1 MGIKPINILLVED
14 NEGDIVLLME
24 AFGDA
29 KIVNRIDIARDGA
42 EAINFLN
49 GLADTNLSDL
59 PDLILLD
66 INLPKKNGYEV
77 ISSIKSNSLL
87 AEIPVII
94 LTTSSSEME
103 IIKTKNLEA
112 YCYIIK
118 PSEIDEYVKVV
129 RKIEDHWTSTLELQK
144 LKHNGKG

>member
-1 MGIKPINILLVED
+1 MKPINILLVED

-24 AFGDA
+24 AFGDD
-29 KIVNRIDIARDGA
+29 KIVNKIDIARDGA
-42 EAINFLN
+42 EAIDLLN
-49 GLADTNLSDL
+49 GLADTNSEGL

-77 ISSIKSNSLL
+77 ISSIRNNPLL
-87 AEIPVII
+87 GEIPVII

-103 IIKTKNLEA
+103 IIKAKNLEA

-118 PSEIDEYVKVV
+118 PSEIAEYVKVV
-129 RKIEDHWTSTLELQK
+129 RKIEEFWLLTLELQK
-144 LKHNGKG
+144 LKRNGKG